1 MRAPPPSENDGV
13 TDQVFAA
20 HRPRLLGV
28 AYAIVGEIAES
39 EDVVQ
44 DAWLRWQ
51 SADRSEVRNAEAF
64 LVTTTTRLA
73 VDRLR
78 SARVRRETYVG
89 SWLPDPL
96 LSEPDDPEA
105 VAIEAERLSLAL
117 LVALERLNPVER
129 AVLVLRDVF
138 DFEYGEIADAIDVS
152 PANARQIASRARGRV
167 GDASRRQPVDG
178 AEQQR
183 LTTAFMVAAGQGDD
197 EQLRELLAADAIQ
210 YSDGGGAGNVARK
223 PIHGAEK
230 IARFYARVRR
240 TGNMPRDLVPRF
252 VLVNGELGVLLL
264 RPDGD
269 QYAIT
274 ALEIADGQI
283 VAIRNFVNP
292 DRFARR

>member
-1 MRAPPPSENDGV
+1 M
-13 TDQVFAA
+13 TDRVFAA
-20 HRPRLLGV
+20 HRSRLLSV
-28 AYAIVGEIAES
+28 AYAIVGEIGES

-89 SWLPDPL
+89 VWLPDPL

-105 VAIEAERLSLAL
+105 VVIEAERLSLAL

-138 DFEYGEIADAIDVS
+138 DLEYGEIADAIDVS

-167 GDASRRQPVDG
+167 GEASRRQSVDN

-183 LTTAFMVAAGQGDD
+183 LTTAFMLAAGEGDG

-210 YSDGGGAGNVARK
+210 YSDSGGADKVARK
-223 PIHGAEK
+223 PIYGAEK
-230 IARFYARVRR
+230 IARFYASVRR
-240 TGNMPRDLVPRF
+240 TGKMPNDLVPRF
-252 VLVNGELGVLLL
+252 VLVNGELGVRLL

-283 VAIRNFVNP
+283 LAIRNFVNP
-292 DRFARR
+292 HRFVSR